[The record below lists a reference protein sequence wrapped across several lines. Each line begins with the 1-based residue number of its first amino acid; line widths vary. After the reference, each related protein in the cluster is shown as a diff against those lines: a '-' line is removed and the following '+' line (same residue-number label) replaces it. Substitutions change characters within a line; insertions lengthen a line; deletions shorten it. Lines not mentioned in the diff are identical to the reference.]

1 MGKTVDAALA
11 NAASAAVAWAAVA
24 RADDAAIP
32 KPRPLE
38 ALRSDPAVAAE
49 LRAGGALVTN
59 VSSLDA
65 GLLQA
70 IDDAATAHG
79 LTRSSFL
86 ASAARDKI
94 LAEGMSRRE
103 PRSTGK
109 REGPAGR
116 AAGLPTIRRNIV
128 RNMGRGGGTP

>member
-94 LAEGMSRRE
+94 LAEG
-103 PRSTGK
+103 
-109 REGPAGR
+109 
-116 AAGLPTIRRNIV
+116 
-128 RNMGRGGGTP
+128 